1 MSEEFFL
8 WRAERATSQRF
19 ATIRRMAEI
28 KPIPT
33 KEADIPRI
41 SKLKIAA
48 LIVVILGTLALGV
61 TIQMRNQNKQE
72 NVLGEE
78 TTDIKDVVYDE
89 FGKALG
95 DKADLLDKGK
105 NPEKLLEESQQ
116 IIASKSAEFGN
127 IANMEVEKIASQ
139 AAHNVTNFIYRNTIE
154 RLIDTLIYSL
164 PEERQ
169 KEYK

>member
-1 MSEEFFL
+1 
-8 WRAERATSQRF
+8 
-19 ATIRRMAEI
+19 MAEI

-33 KEADIPRI
+33 KDADVPKV

-48 LIVVILGTLALGV
+48 LVVVILGTVALGV
-61 TIQMRNQNKQE
+61 TIQMRNQNKPE

-78 TTDIKDVVYDE
+78 TIDFKDVAYDE

-95 DKADLLDKGK
+95 DRADLLEQSK
-105 NPEKLLEESQQ
+105 NPEKLLAESQET
-116 IIASKSAEFGN
+116 IASKSAEFGN

-139 AAHNVTNFIYRNTIE
+139 AAHNVTSFIYRNTIE

-169 KEYK
+169 KNYQQQQ